1 MMIDKLGVINPLT
14 TLPETKRTS
23 VAKPRGNNGDTI
35 SLSAEGKARADA
47 FYLAQVA
54 QETPD
59 VRTALVDAVRQKIQ
73 DPAYLNAALFS
84 SVADKIADSYGL

>member
-23 VAKPRGNNGDTI
+23 VAKPTGNNVDTI
-35 SLSAEGKARADA
+35 TVSPEAKARAEA

-54 QETPD
+54 KETPD
-59 VRTALVDAVRQKIQ
+59 VRASLVEEVRQKIQ
-73 DPAYLNAALFS
+73 NPAYLNAAIFS
-84 SVADKIADSYGL
+84 SVADKIANSYGL